1 MYTAYKNV
9 NNIWVSTQENPLNLD
24 IDDKHKALI
33 IGQVQSGKTKFMIE
47 QSEKALNGNFD
58 AVIILGG
65 TNNNLLKQTVNRF
78 FEWFGKNF
86 HFIEIKNTTFT
97 SVPSGK
103 SLITSVK
110 GGSSFAKLEKF
121 LQNTNDKK
129 ILIFDDES
137 DFGSIN
143 TSNSEKRSSFNKSIN
158 NLYKFMDRGILVS
171 VTATPFADILSED
184 SNQIKY
190 SLILEPNDEYTGS
203 DYFEKSDI
211 YEIIDIPKGSKMLDE
226 NDILSMLIDHVERVS
241 TSGWKS
247 SQILFNSSLGN
258 TYHARDY
265 SNVTSVLNKLLK
277 MPINEIMSVDNVE
290 YTHKILKE
298 LSENVIVMDD
308 SEINNQEN
316 FDEDKH
322 SIVIG
327 GALVSRGFTFKSL
340 FTTVMVNEPFG
351 KQAADTLL
359 QRARWFGYRN
369 ELSKFMKVIVTR
381 SIRESMTDCSRLL
394 KYIQESLERKGL
406 NETREKMKKLKFDHI
421 ELTGKK

>member
-9 NNIWVSTQENPLNLD
+9 NNIWVPTQEHPLNLESD
-24 IDDKHKALI
+24 VKHKALI

-47 QSEKALNGNFD
+47 QSEKALDSDFD
-58 AVIILGG
+58 SVVILGG

-78 FEWFGKNF
+78 FQKFGKNF
-86 HFIEIKNTTFT
+86 NFVEIKNTKFS

-103 SLITSVK
+103 SLITSLK
-110 GGSSFAKLEKF
+110 GKSSLTKLEK
-121 LQNTNDKK
+121 LLENTNDKK

-137 DFGSIN
+137 DFGSVDVSK
-143 TSNSEKRSSFNKSIN
+143 TEVRSSFNNSIT
-158 NLYKFMDRGILVS
+158 NLYKYMDKGIFVS
-171 VTATPFADILSED
+171 VTATPFADILSKD
-184 SNQIKY
+184 SESIKY
-190 SLILEPNDEYTGS
+190 TLLLKPNEEYTGS

-211 YEIIDIPKGSKMLDE
+211 YEVIDVPKGSKTLKE
-226 NDILSMLIDHVERVS
+226 YEILSMLIDHVERVS
-241 TSGWKS
+241 TSGWNS

-265 SNVTSVLNKLLK
+265 SNVITVLDKLLK
-277 MPINEIMSVDNVE
+277 MPIHEIMSVDNVE
-290 YTHKILKE
+290 HTYNILTE
-298 LSENVIVMDD
+298 LSNNIIVMND
-308 SEINNQEN
+308 SDLNNQSD

-327 GALVSRGFTFKSL
+327 GSLVSRGFTFKSL

-351 KQAADTLL
+351 KQSADTIL

-369 ELSKFMKVIVTR
+369 ELSKFMKVIVTK

-394 KYIQESLERKGL
+394 KYIEDSLANNGL
-406 NETREKMKKLKFDHI
+406 NETKEKIKELKFENI
-421 ELTGKK
+421 QLTGKK